1 MVVRVCEACLQ
12 AVPVD
17 GVGVSLMTDT
27 PGERLLL
34 GGSDELAQKIEDLQ
48 FTLGDGPCVTAFT
61 EAHPVLLAD
70 VWDRDVSDRWPMFA
84 EQVRAVPVR
93 GLFAFPLQLGAIGI
107 GALNLHRSR
116 PGELQEEREA
126 LVVADAVTTALVN
139 YQFGAPFLEAELFDV
154 SWTAH
159 AVVHQA
165 TGVVAAQQ
173 EISTGEALARLRDYA
188 FRVSRPVHA
197 LARDLLNGMVDLTD
211 DRSASRDI
219 AASGT
224 RRRGK

>member
-1 MVVRVCEACLQ
+1 VAVRVCEACLQ

-17 GVGVSLMTDT
+17 GVGVSLMPDA

-34 GGSDELAQKIEDLQ
+34 GGSDGLAQQIEDLQ
-48 FTLGDGPCVTAFT
+48 FTLGDGPCVTAFN

-70 VWDRDVSDRWPMFA
+70 VWDRDVSYRWPTFA

-154 SWTAH
+154 SWSAH
-159 AVVHQA
+159 AEVHQA
-165 TGVVAAQQ
+165 TGAVAAQRG
-173 EISTGEALARLRDYA
+173 ISTGEALTRLRAYA
-188 FRVSRPVHA
+188 FRAARPIHA
-197 LARDLLNGMVDLTD
+197 LARDVLNGTVDLTS
-211 DRSASRDI
+211 DR
-219 AASGT
+219 
-224 RRRGK
+224 